1 MKKKDIKIGTV
12 HPHKSELGEGPL
24 WDAQKM
30 AICWVDILNGHI
42 HEFAVDTDTYKRYDT
57 QKMVGCVG
65 LCEDQ
70 NFILAT
76 TKGIGFLNRASGVI
90 SYVEHPEKELT
101 GNRFNDGSCDPAGRF
116 WVGSMSL
123 SEETGAGS
131 VYVFENGRSTKKI
144 ENTTISN
151 GMVWNADHTLFYF
164 IDTPTASVVAYDY
177 ELETGMISNKRVVI
191 SIDTKEGFPDG
202 MTIDSEGMLWIAH
215 WGGWQVTR
223 WNPKTGELLSRIKL
237 PAAKITSCTFG
248 GKDLTD
254 LYVTSAK
261 VDLSDKEL
269 EEQPLAG
276 SLFVIRNTGYQGVP
290 EFLYKS

>member
-1 MKKKDIKIGTV
+1 MEIATV
-12 HPHKSELGEGPL
+12 YPHKSELGEGPF
-24 WDAQKM
+24 WDAKKN

-42 HEFAVDTDTYKRYDT
+42 HEYVVDADSYKRYDT

-65 LCEDQ
+65 ICKDR

-76 TKGIGFLNRASGVI
+76 TKGIGFLNRFSGAI
-90 SYVEHPEKELT
+90 TYVDHPEKGIS
-101 GNRFNDGSCDPAGRF
+101 GNRFNDGACDPAGRF
-116 WVGSMSL
+116 WVGSMAL

-131 VYVFENGRSTKKI
+131 VYMFHNGISIKKI

-151 GMVWNADHTLFYF
+151 GMAWNADNTLFYF
-164 IDTPTASVVAYDY
+164 IDTPKRSVVAYDY
-177 ELETGMISNKRVVI
+177 QLENGTISNGRTVI
-191 SIDTKEGFPDG
+191 AIDEKEGFPDG

-223 WNPKTGELLSRIKL
+223 WNPETGKLLMRIKL

-248 GKDLTD
+248 GKDLKD

-261 VDLSDKEL
+261 VDLTEEEL
-269 EEQPLAG
+269 KEQPQAG
-276 SLFVIRNTGYQGVP
+276 SLFVIRNSGYQGVP
-290 EFLYKS
+290 GFIFKN